1 MSQRDLK
8 VEVVDMK
15 SRKPQGVAADLGHTL
30 LSQSL
35 ICFLKVHARFP
46 LVDSASSL
54 PAGYKGLTLADSAW
68 CLLTGYKGL
77 TSICELQESCKNKKV
92 ESTTLQSSECRRTLT
107 SAG

>member
-1 MSQRDLK
+1 
-8 VEVVDMK
+8 MK
-15 SRKPQGVAADLGHTL
+15 SRKSRGIAADLGYTF

-54 PAGYKGLTLADSAW
+54 P
-68 CLLTGYKGL
+68 TGYKGL